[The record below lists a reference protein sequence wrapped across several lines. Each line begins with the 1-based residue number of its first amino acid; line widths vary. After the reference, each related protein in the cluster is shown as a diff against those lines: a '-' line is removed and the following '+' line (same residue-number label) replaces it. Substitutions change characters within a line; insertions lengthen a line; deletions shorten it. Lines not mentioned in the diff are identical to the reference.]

1 MAHRKLPAEARR
13 AATVEAVI
21 ELAATTN
28 PADIT
33 TAQIAA
39 LMGVTQGAL
48 FRHFANKQEVW
59 AAVIHWTAETLL
71 ARFDAVNGVAPV
83 EKLWATFGA
92 HIDFIVTYPGV
103 PRILFGE
110 LQREGETPGKAQVL
124 SLMGKYRSRV
134 VTLIDAAKEQGS
146 ISTAVDSGTA
156 ATMFIG
162 MVQGLV
168 MQAMAADNFSAM
180 PAMANKL
187 FPLYL
192 TALGART

>member
-1 MAHRKLPAEARR
+1 
-13 AATVEAVI
+13 
-21 ELAATTN
+21 
-28 PADIT
+28 
-33 TAQIAA
+33 
-39 LMGVTQGAL
+39 MGVTQGAL